1 MPDSSSIN
9 DSLIGVQQGEP
20 LRSCLSSTNLDD
32 TIRTTLS
39 LSLTVGDKK
48 RLKSMAMNRGM
59 TIAALVHEWIVEF
72 AGEDN

>member
-1 MPDSSSIN
+1 MPDSSPID
-9 DSLIGVQQGEP
+9 DSRIRVQRHEP

-48 RLKSMAMNRGM
+48 KLKSMAMNKGM

>member
-1 MPDSSSIN
+1 MPDSFPID
-9 DSLIGVQQGEP
+9 DSRAGVQQREP
-20 LRSCLSSTNLDD
+20 LLPYLSSTNLDD

-48 RLKSMAMNRGM
+48 RLKSMAMNKGM
-59 TIAALVHEWIVEF
+59 TIAALVHEWIIEF

>member
-1 MPDSSSIN
+1 MPDPSPID
-9 DSLIGVQQGEP
+9 DSRIGVQRNEP

-48 RLKSMAMNRGM
+48 KLKSMATNRGM
-59 TIAALVHEWIVEF
+59 TIAALVHEWIVGF

>member
-1 MPDSSSIN
+1 MPDSSPID
-9 DSLIGVQQGEP
+9 DSRIGVQQGEP

-48 RLKSMAMNRGM
+48 GSVSPELTCS
-59 TIAALVHEWIVEF
+59 TF
-72 AGEDN
+72 SS